1 MEQVERGLK
10 QAEVDG
16 RRKAEE
22 VQTVKNKVGSA
33 HLFVRVWP
41 KLRLLRVSVNVC
53 VGGWGLGV
61 QSEGYNIYYFSL
73 WWAYYF
79 LLIDLNFLWYCELFV
94 CETGV
99 IESDWSCQGQCE
111 PRDNCLV
118 HCFKPQLQ
126 LLFPAPRVLY
136 FVPLHCVALSPVL
149 WNKSSS
155 HHVTITNCTCPHQ
168 DRNAN
173 YYESVSQNL

>member
-22 VQTVKNKVGSA
+22 VQTVKNKVGRA

-41 KLRLLRVSVNVC
+41 KLSFSECVCEWLRVGGTMWRLQHLLVFLSFPPGWPQFFCDVVNCLFVKQ
-53 VGGWGLGV
+53 GWSKV
-61 QSEGYNIYYFSL
+61 IDHVRVNASPAITAWSIVSSASYNYFSL
-73 WWAYYF
+73 HH
-79 LLIDLNFLWYCELFV
+79 V
-94 CETGV
+94 CC
-99 IESDWSCQGQCE
+99 I
-111 PRDNCLV
+111 
-118 HCFKPQLQ
+118 
-126 LLFPAPRVLY
+126 
-136 FVPLHCVALSPVL
+136 VPLHCVALSPVL

-173 YYESVSQNL
+173 SYENVFLKLVVV